1 MSRLVDWFRL
11 GRWHTAPATIIL
23 LVSSYVAGGGS
34 LFSPFGIALLF
45 YGMALH
51 WATFGHNVYCDYWW
65 DLKDPNKSH
74 HPLTAGRIRLE
85 DAVNVVGG
93 ILGLLLVIGLLFAWG
108 NWLAT
113 FWFCMFAIGG
123 FLYNNW
129 LSKTTIWGWVPITL
143 CFTSLSVYAM
153 ALRGD
158 VNWVYALYI
167 MFTIL
172 FQISWS
178 GYLKE
183 IEVEEQANM
192 LRRLG
197 ARVEDGWF
205 RAPVGAKLWGI
216 GIKLGNVVTG
226 CYLISLL
233 PFWMQVVPAVLLGLV
248 IAMLFLLVEDRRW
261 DRSRELRNMSLM
273 EIFTIYAGMFMVMP
287 IQEAA
292 VLALF
297 GIAWFTL
304 MNRLLWSTR
313 LIPRV

>member
-1 MSRLVDWFRL
+1 LR
-11 GRWHTAPATIIL
+11 
-23 LVSSYVAGGGS
+23 
-34 LFSPFGIALLF
+34 
-45 YGMALH
+45 
-51 WATFGHNVYCDYWW
+51 
-65 DLKDPNKSH
+65 DPSKSH

-93 ILGLLLVIGLLFAWG
+93 ILGLLLVLGLFLAWG

-113 FWFCMFAIGG
+113 FWFCLFTVGG

-143 CFTSLSVYAM
+143 CFTSLGIYAM
-153 ALRGD
+153 YLAGSI
-158 VNWVYALYI
+158 NIVYALYL
-167 MFTIL
+167 MFTIW
-172 FQISWS
+172 FQIGWS

-197 ARVEDGWF
+197 AGVEDGWF
-205 RAPVGAKLWGI
+205 RASVKAKVWGV
-216 GIKLGNVVTG
+216 GIKLGNLVTG
-226 CYLISLL
+226 CCLIYFL
-233 PFWMQVVPAVLLGLV
+233 PFWMQIIPAVLLGLA
-248 IAMLFLLVEDRRW
+248 IAMLVRLVEDRRW
-261 DRSRELRNMSLM
+261 DRKRELRNMSLM

-287 IQEAA
+287 MHEAA
-292 VLALF
+292 ILALF

-304 MNRLLWSTR
+304 MNRMLWSTR